1 MKQFEYVI
9 TDPVG
14 LHARPTGL
22 LVKRIKELSGEFVI
36 ECKGRSADLGK
47 LLAVMG
53 LGVRGGD
60 RVVVRSENATD
71 EEMTALKR
79 FFEEN
84 L

>member
-22 LVKRIKELSGEFVI
+22 LVKRVKELSGDFTL
-36 ECKGRSADLGK
+36 ECKGKSADLGK

-71 EEMTALKR
+71 EAMAELKR
-79 FFEEN
+79 SFEEN

>member
-9 TDPVG
+9 TDPNG

-22 LVKRIKELSGEFVI
+22 LIKKVKELSGEFVI

-60 RVVVRSENATD
+60 RVVVRSENAADDTMA
-71 EEMTALKR
+71 ELKR
-79 FFEEN
+79 YFEEN

>member
-1 MKQFEYVI
+1 MKEFEYVI
-9 TDPVG
+9 KDPLG

-22 LVKRIKELSGEFVI
+22 LMKKVKTLSGDFTL
-36 ECKGRSADLGK
+36 ECKGKSADLGK

-71 EEMTALKR
+71 EAMAELKKY
-79 FFEEN
+79 FEEN

>member
-9 TDPVG
+9 TDPNG

-22 LVKRIKELSGEFVI
+22 LIKKVKELSGEFTI
-36 ECKGRSADLGK
+36 ACRGKEADLGK

-53 LGVRGGD
+53 LGVRVGD